1 MMRRF
6 VIVLVGILCAV
17 LARTASGQARH
28 YALETT
34 EGLQLH
40 NTTAEAVTFQGKRG
54 VRVAVAPEVMR
65 RPEYISGQ
73 IEPESFVRIEGL
85 ELSNGVIEVE
95 VAGSPAE
102 GAFAGARGFVG
113 IAFRVQADS
122 TPNGRQT
129 YDAFYLRPTNGRA
142 EDQERRNHSVA
153 RRRRAT
159 KRTSISC
166 RIRGRRSRLK
176 YGVCRPGYTCM
187 ISHSR
192 C

>member
-54 VRVAVAPEVMR
+54 VRGAVAPEVMR

-73 IEPESFVRIEGL
+73 IEPQSVVRIEGP
-85 ELSNGVIEVE
+85 ELSTGAMEGE

-102 GAFAGARGFVG
+102 SAVACPRGFV
-113 IAFRVQADS
+113 
-122 TPNGRQT
+122 
-129 YDAFYLRPTNGRA
+129 
-142 EDQERRNHSVA
+142 
-153 RRRRAT
+153 
-159 KRTSISC
+159 
-166 RIRGRRSRLK
+166 
-176 YGVCRPGYTCM
+176 
-187 ISHSR
+187 
-192 C
+192 